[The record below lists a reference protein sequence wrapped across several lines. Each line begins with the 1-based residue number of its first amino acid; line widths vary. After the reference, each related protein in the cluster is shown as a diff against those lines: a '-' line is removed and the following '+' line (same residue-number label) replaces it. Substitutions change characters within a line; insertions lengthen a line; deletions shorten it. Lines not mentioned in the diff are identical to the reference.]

1 MPLTE
6 TGLSILVATAGSKLA
21 ILEADSIEIVMQDG
35 HGMAGGQALGGLAA
49 VVAVPAAAGP
59 PAAAGYATALPAIS
73 LSHAGS
79 GSFGQLGPQLPALR
93 ALQLRW
99 LPSSC
104 PPLWQ
109 LAPGLTS
116 LVVWGGANNAGL
128 TRYAAVQL
136 LFKSPLV
143 PAASF
148 VVISQRCM
156 CLQSC
161 FSSCS

>member
-6 TGLSILVATAGSKLA
+6 SGLAVLVATAGSRLA
-21 ILEADSIEIVMQDG
+21 VLEAGSIEILMADPHPTLAAAVAVAVAA
-35 HGMAGGQALGGLAA
+35 AGGAAPAAAA
-49 VVAVPAAAGP
+49 VAPAAAGGGAT
-59 PAAAGYATALPAIS
+59 AAAAS

-79 GSFGQLGPQLPALR
+79 GGFGQLGPQLPALR
-93 ALQLRW
+93 VLQLRW

-128 TRYAAVQL
+128 AR
-136 LFKSPLV
+136 
-143 PAASF
+143 
-148 VVISQRCM
+148 
-156 CLQSC
+156 
-161 FSSCS
+161 